1 MNLQNENRRKSKV
14 YLFTSFGRSRDKQ
27 RCDTVDNARKD
38 VVPLENKPCELPLQQ
53 NWIGELSL
61 ILVLRTGVDVHFFVF
76 DPLAVLFLPQKAVFV
91 DAMLPMVVLTGGDKQ
106 RTATPHSTPR
116 TCCGC
121 RALTVHP
128 LSTWPRR
135 RRCELQSKHLL
146 RHTID
151 TTHPFWPLH
160 AQIFSGMWSDHS

>member
-1 MNLQNENRRKSKV
+1 MNLQNEIRRKSKV
-14 YLFTSFGRSRDKQ
+14 TLFTSFGRSRDKQ
-27 RCDTVDNARKD
+27 RCDTVGNACKD

-76 DPLAVLFLPQKAVFV
+76 DPLAVLSLPQKAVFV

-146 RHTID
+146 RHTIN